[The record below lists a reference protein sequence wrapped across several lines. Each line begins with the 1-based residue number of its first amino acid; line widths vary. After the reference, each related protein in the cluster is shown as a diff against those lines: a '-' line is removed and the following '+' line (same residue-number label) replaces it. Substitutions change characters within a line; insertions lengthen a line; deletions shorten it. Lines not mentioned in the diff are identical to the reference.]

1 MVNQKD
7 KEWKEKV
14 AGIEKEHNEKI
25 LALKK
30 VVE

>member
-14 AGIEKEHNEKI
+14 SNIEKEHEDKI
-25 LALKK
+25 
-30 VVE
+30 VVLN

>member
-14 AGIEKEHNEKI
+14 SGIEKLHSDKI

-30 VVE
+30 EVE